1 MMNKCRKNKKGQQ
14 GQNYRLSY
22 VEEKVTK
29 SKEKERK
36 KTQSKWK
43 KKLKARQQGYSR
55 MKSKEER
62 PENSAEINELTS

>member
-1 MMNKCRKNKKGQQ
+1 MMNKCRKTKQGQQ

-29 SKEKERK
+29 SKGK
-36 KTQSKWK
+36 KKNLKANRK

-55 MKSKEER
+55 MKSKEQR
-62 PENSAEINELTS
+62 PESSAEINELTS